1 MNFRRPFAALAAAT
15 LAASLA
21 ACLGSIDIGG
31 TLTGLPSGSSVTL
44 QNNGGDNLTLTADG
58 AFTFSEAIAD
68 GESYSVTVL
77 TQPLGATCAVSGGS
91 GTASE
96 SSSSSITS
104 VVVTCTAS
112 ASIAGT
118 VTGLASGLNLTLLN
132 NGATELVVPKDGTW
146 SFPGTV
152 SSGTTYNVT
161 VKTQPIGQTCTVT
174 GGSGTYTGASTAIKL
189 TCASA

>member
-1 MNFRRPFAALAAAT
+1 MTFRRPLAALAAAA

-31 TLTGLPSGSSVTL
+31 TLTGLPAGSSVTL

-58 AFTFSEAIAD
+58 AFTFSESIAD

-77 TQPLGATCAVSGGS
+77 TQPSGATCGVSGGS

-132 NGATELVVPKDGTW
+132 NGTTELIVPKDGNW

-174 GGSGTYTGASTAIKL
+174 SGSGTYTGSTTAIKIA
-189 TCASA
+189 CASA